1 MNTIGVDIGGTKVK
15 AGIVDQDG
23 HLLTHIEE
31 KTNKQDLKTQLLS
44 MIECLLKQGH
54 CEIQAIGIATAGRV
68 NVEEG
73 LIHFATSNLPGWT
86 GTRVRELV
94 EERFGL
100 PAVVDN
106 DANCAAYAEM
116 EIGSATQDRHSICIT
131 LGTGIGAGII
141 IDGKLHRGENGGAG
155 EIGHMV
161 FEPGGR
167 LCNCGKR
174 GCWEQYVSGTAL
186 SLDIKEQGGLLKGN
200 IRPDELFKLANEN
213 HPIAVPIIDRYITN
227 LAIGMVSLQNTLG
240 IDCFVI
246 GGGVINSSQYWW
258 KQLLTNLNEVTDQP
272 PVVRKAMLK
281 NDAGMLGAALM
292 ARENATNKRR
302 GE

>member
-15 AGIVDQDG
+15 AGIIDQAG
-23 HLLTHIEE
+23 QLLTHIEE

-44 MIECLLKQGH
+44 VIECLLKQGPYEVH
-54 CEIQAIGIATAGRV
+54 GIGIATAGRV
-68 NVEEG
+68 NVEKG
-73 LIHFATSNLPGWT
+73 LIHYATSNLPGWT

-106 DANCAAYAEM
+106 DANLAAYAEM
-116 EIGSATQDRHSICIT
+116 EIGSATLDRDFILIT

-141 IDGKLHRGENGGAG
+141 INGRLHRGENGGAG

-161 FEPGGR
+161 FMPGGR

-186 SLDIKEQGGLLKGN
+186 SLDIKEQGGLLMVN
-200 IRPDELFKLANEN
+200 VRPDELFKLANEN
-213 HPIAVPIIDRYITN
+213 HPIAVQIVDRYLTN
-227 LAIGMVSLQNTLG
+227 LAIGMVSLQNILG

-258 KQLLTNLNEVTDQP
+258 KQLLTNLNEVTDRP
-272 PVVRKAMLK
+272 PLVRKAMLR

-292 ARENATNKRR
+292 ARKNATNK
-302 GE
+302 